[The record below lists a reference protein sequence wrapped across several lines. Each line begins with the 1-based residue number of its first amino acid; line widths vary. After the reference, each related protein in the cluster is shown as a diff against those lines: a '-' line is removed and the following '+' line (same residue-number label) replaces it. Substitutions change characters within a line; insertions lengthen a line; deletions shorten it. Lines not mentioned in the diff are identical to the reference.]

1 MVSSCIYGAKRS
13 DEHRKERMNDTL
25 NETRKQQVLTM
36 YRQIDELD
44 LLFTKYFTEL
54 NEFELSYQQE
64 QMLLLFKRQE
74 TWTTTEIATKMS
86 ISKSAVSQV
95 IKVLEQRDFVVR
107 EKNPE
112 NLRESFIRLGP
123 NGLAYSKQIDE
134 IEERLAEEMF
144 SVLEDDEMKM
154 INRSL
159 ALMIQKFK

>member
-1 MVSSCIYGAKRS
+1 
-13 DEHRKERMNDTL
+13 MNDTL

-74 TWTTTEIATKMS
+74 TWTTTEIAMKMS

-95 IKVLEQRDFVVR
+95 LKVLEQRDFVVR

-123 NGLAYSKQIDE
+123 NGLAYSKQIDA

>member
-1 MVSSCIYGAKRS
+1 M
-13 DEHRKERMNDTL
+13 

-64 QMLLLFKRQE
+64 QMLLLFKRRE

-95 IKVLEQRDFVVR
+95 LKVLEQRDFVMR

-123 NGLAYSKQIDE
+123 NGLAYSKQIDA

>member
-1 MVSSCIYGAKRS
+1 MKGEQSL
-13 DEHRKERMNDTL
+13 ND
-25 NETRKQQVLTM
+25 TRKQQVIEM

-64 QMLLLFKRQE
+64 QMLLLFRRQD
-74 TWTTTEIATKMS
+74 TWTTTEISTKMS

-95 IKVLEQRDFVVR
+95 LKVLEQRGFVQK
-107 EKNPE
+107 EKNPD

-123 NGLAYSKQIDE
+123 IGMEYSKQIDA

-144 SVLEDDEMKM
+144 SVLEDDEMTM

-159 ALMIQKFK
+159 ALMIKKFK

>member
-1 MVSSCIYGAKRS
+1 MKG
-13 DEHRKERMNDTL
+13 ERRLND
-25 NETRKQQVLTM
+25 TRKQQVIEM

-64 QMLLLFKRQE
+64 QMLLLFKRQD
-74 TWTTTEIATKMS
+74 TWTTTEIATKMN

-95 IKVLEQRDFVVR
+95 LKVLEQRGFVQK
-107 EKNPE
+107 EKNPD

-123 NGLAYSKQIDE
+123 IGLEYSKQIDA

-144 SVLEDDEMKM
+144 SVLEDDDMTM
-154 INRSL
+154 INRAL

>member
-1 MVSSCIYGAKRS
+1 MK
-13 DEHRKERMNDTL
+13 D
-25 NETRKQQVLTM
+25 TRKQQVIEM

-64 QMLLLFKRQE
+64 QMLLLFKRQD
-74 TWTTTEIATKMS
+74 TWTTTEIATKMN

-95 IKVLEQRDFVVR
+95 LKVLEQRRFVQK
-107 EKNPE
+107 EKNPD

-123 NGLAYSKQIDE
+123 IGVEYSKQIDA

-144 SVLEDDEMKM
+144 SVLEDDEMTM

-159 ALMIQKFK
+159 ALMIKKFK

>member
-1 MVSSCIYGAKRS
+1 MKG
-13 DEHRKERMNDTL
+13 ERRLND
-25 NETRKQQVLTM
+25 TRKQQVIEM

-64 QMLLLFKRQE
+64 QMLLLFKRQD
-74 TWTTTEIATKMS
+74 TWTTTEIATKMN

-95 IKVLEQRDFVVR
+95 LKVLEQRGFVQK
-107 EKNPE
+107 EKNPD

-123 NGLAYSKQIDE
+123 IGMEYSQQIDA

-144 SVLEDDEMKM
+144 SVLEDEEMKM

-159 ALMIQKFK
+159 ALMIQRFK

>member
-1 MVSSCIYGAKRS
+1 MKGEQSL
-13 DEHRKERMNDTL
+13 ND
-25 NETRKQQVLTM
+25 TRKQQVIEM

-64 QMLLLFKRQE
+64 QMLLLFKRQD
-74 TWTTTEIATKMS
+74 TWTTTEIATKMN

-95 IKVLEQRDFVVR
+95 LKVLEQRQFVVK
-107 EKNPE
+107 EKNPD

-123 NGLAYSKQIDE
+123 IGLEYSKQIDV

-144 SVLEDDEMKM
+144 SVLEDDEMTM

-159 ALMIQKFK
+159 ALMIKKFK

>member
-1 MVSSCIYGAKRS
+1 MKG
-13 DEHRKERMNDTL
+13 ERRLND
-25 NETRKQQVLTM
+25 TRKQQVIEM

-64 QMLLLFKRQE
+64 QMLLLFKRQG
-74 TWTTTEIATKMS
+74 TWTTTEIATKMN

-95 IKVLEQRDFVVR
+95 LKVLEQRQFVKK
-107 EKNPE
+107 EKNPD
-112 NLRESFIRLGP
+112 NLRESFIRLGTI
-123 NGLAYSKQIDE
+123 GLEYSKQIDA

-144 SVLEDDEMKM
+144 SVLEDDEMTM

-159 ALMIQKFK
+159 ALMIKKFK

>member
-1 MVSSCIYGAKRS
+1 MFSCIYGAKRS
-13 DEHRKERMNDTL
+13 DGHRKERMNDTL

>member
-1 MVSSCIYGAKRS
+1 MKG
-13 DEHRKERMNDTL
+13 ERRLND
-25 NETRKQQVLTM
+25 TRKQQVIEM

-64 QMLLLFKRQE
+64 QMLLLFKRQD
-74 TWTTTEIATKMS
+74 TWTTTEIATKMN

-95 IKVLEQRDFVVR
+95 LKVLEQREFVQK
-107 EKNPE
+107 EKNPD

-123 NGLAYSKQIDE
+123 IGMAHSKQIDA

-144 SVLEDDEMKM
+144 SVLEDDEMTM

-159 ALMIQKFK
+159 ALMIKKFK

>member
-1 MVSSCIYGAKRS
+1 MK
-13 DEHRKERMNDTL
+13 D
-25 NETRKQQVLTM
+25 TRKQQVIEM

-64 QMLLLFKRQE
+64 QMLLLFKRKD
-74 TWTTTEIATKMS
+74 TWTTTEIATKMN

-95 IKVLEQRDFVVR
+95 LKVLEQREFVKK
-107 EKNPE
+107 EKNPD

-123 NGLAYSKQIDE
+123 IGMEYSKQIDV

-144 SVLEDDEMKM
+144 SVLEDDEMTM

-159 ALMIQKFK
+159 ALMIKKFK

>member
-1 MVSSCIYGAKRS
+1 MVSSYTYGAKRS
-13 DEHRKERMNDTL
+13 DGHRKERMNDTL

-64 QMLLLFKRQE
+64 QMLLLFKRQK

-95 IKVLEQRDFVVR
+95 LKVLEQRDFVAR

-123 NGLAYSKQIDE
+123 NGLAYSKQIDA

>member
-1 MVSSCIYGAKRS
+1 MVSFYTSGAKRS
-13 DEHRKERMNDTL
+13 DRHRKERMNDTL

-95 IKVLEQRDFVVR
+95 LKVLEQRDFVMR

-123 NGLAYSKQIDE
+123 NGLAYSKQIDA

>member
-1 MVSSCIYGAKRS
+1 
-13 DEHRKERMNDTL
+13 MNDTL

-95 IKVLEQRDFVVR
+95 LKVLEQRDFVAR

-123 NGLAYSKQIDE
+123 NGLAYSKQIDA
-134 IEERLAEEMF
+134 IEKRLAEEMF

>member
-1 MVSSCIYGAKRS
+1 M
-13 DEHRKERMNDTL
+13 

-54 NEFELSYQQE
+54 NEFKLSYQQE

-95 IKVLEQRDFVVR
+95 LKVLEQRDFVMR

-123 NGLAYSKQIDE
+123 NGLAYSKQIDA

>member
-1 MVSSCIYGAKRS
+1 M
-13 DEHRKERMNDTL
+13 

-95 IKVLEQRDFVVR
+95 LKVLEQRDFV
-107 EKNPE
+107 
-112 NLRESFIRLGP
+112 
-123 NGLAYSKQIDE
+123 
-134 IEERLAEEMF
+134 
-144 SVLEDDEMKM
+144 
-154 INRSL
+154 
-159 ALMIQKFK
+159 

>member
-1 MVSSCIYGAKRS
+1 MKG
-13 DEHRKERMNDTL
+13 ERRLNDA
-25 NETRKQQVLTM
+25 RKQQVIEM

-64 QMLLLFKRQE
+64 QMLLLFKRQD
-74 TWTTTEIATKMS
+74 TWTTTEIAMKMN

-95 IKVLEQRDFVVR
+95 LKVLEQRQFVKK
-107 EKNPE
+107 EKNPD

-123 NGLAYSKQIDE
+123 IGMEYSKQIDA

-144 SVLEDDEMKM
+144 SVLEDDEMMM

-159 ALMIQKFK
+159 ALMIKKFK

>member
-1 MVSSCIYGAKRS
+1 MKGEQSLK
-13 DEHRKERMNDTL
+13 D
-25 NETRKQQVLTM
+25 TRKQQVIEM

-64 QMLLLFKRQE
+64 QMLLLFKRQD
-74 TWTTTEIATKMS
+74 TWTTTEIATKMN

-95 IKVLEQRDFVVR
+95 LKVLEQREFVQK
-107 EKNPE
+107 EKNPD

-123 NGLAYSKQIDE
+123 IGMEYSKQIDA

-144 SVLEDDEMKM
+144 SVLEDDEMTM

-159 ALMIQKFK
+159 ALMIKKFK

>member
-1 MVSSCIYGAKRS
+1 
-13 DEHRKERMNDTL
+13 MND
-25 NETRKQQVLTM
+25 TRKQQVIEM

-64 QMLLLFKRQE
+64 QMLLLFKRQD
-74 TWTTTEIATKMS
+74 TWTTTEIAAKMN

-95 IKVLEQRDFVVR
+95 LKVLEQRQFVQK
-107 EKNPE
+107 EKNPD

-123 NGLAYSKQIDE
+123 IGLEYSKQIDA

-144 SVLEDDEMKM
+144 SVLEDDEMTM

-159 ALMIQKFK
+159 ALMIKKFK

>member
-1 MVSSCIYGAKRS
+1 MSSYTSGAKRS
-13 DEHRKERMNDTL
+13 DIHRKERMNDTL

-95 IKVLEQRDFVVR
+95 LKVLEQRDFVMR

-123 NGLAYSKQIDE
+123 NGLAYSKQIDA

>member
-1 MVSSCIYGAKRS
+1 
-13 DEHRKERMNDTL
+13 MND
-25 NETRKQQVLTM
+25 TRKQQVIEM

-64 QMLLLFKRQE
+64 QMLLLFKRQD
-74 TWTTTEIATKMS
+74 TWTTTEIATKMN

-95 IKVLEQRDFVVR
+95 LKVLEQRQFVQK
-107 EKNPE
+107 EKNPD

-123 NGLAYSKQIDE
+123 IGVEYSKQIDA

-144 SVLEDDEMKM
+144 SVLEDDEMTM

-159 ALMIQKFK
+159 ALMIKKFK

>member
-1 MVSSCIYGAKRS
+1 
-13 DEHRKERMNDTL
+13 MND
-25 NETRKQQVLTM
+25 TRKQQVIEM

-64 QMLLLFKRQE
+64 QMLLLFKRQD
-74 TWTTTEIATKMS
+74 TWTTTEIATKMN

-95 IKVLEQRDFVVR
+95 LKVLEQRRFVQK
-107 EKNPE
+107 EKNPD

-123 NGLAYSKQIDE
+123 IGVEYSKQIDA

-144 SVLEDDEMKM
+144 SVLEDDEMTM

-159 ALMIQKFK
+159 ALMIKKFK

>member
-123 NGLAYSKQIDE
+123 NGLAYSKQIDA

>member
-1 MVSSCIYGAKRS
+1 MVSSYISGAKRS
-13 DEHRKERMNDTL
+13 DRHRKERMNDTL

-95 IKVLEQRDFVVR
+95 LKVLEQRDFVMR

-123 NGLAYSKQIDE
+123 NGLAYSKQIDA

>member
-1 MVSSCIYGAKRS
+1 MKG
-13 DEHRKERMNDTL
+13 ERRLND
-25 NETRKQQVLTM
+25 TRKQQVIEM

-64 QMLLLFKRQE
+64 QMLLLFKRQD
-74 TWTTTEIATKMS
+74 TWTTTEIATKMN

-95 IKVLEQRDFVVR
+95 LKVLEQREFVQK
-107 EKNPE
+107 EKNPD

-123 NGLAYSKQIDE
+123 IGMEYSKQIDA

-144 SVLEDDEMKM
+144 SVLEDDEMTM

-159 ALMIQKFK
+159 ALMIKKFK

>member
-1 MVSSCIYGAKRS
+1 MKG
-13 DEHRKERMNDTL
+13 ERRLND
-25 NETRKQQVLTM
+25 TRKQQVIEM

-64 QMLLLFKRQE
+64 QMLLLFKRKD
-74 TWTTTEIATKMS
+74 TWTTTEIATKMN

-95 IKVLEQRDFVVR
+95 LKVLEQREFVQK
-107 EKNPE
+107 EKNPD

-123 NGLAYSKQIDE
+123 IGMAYSKQIDA

-144 SVLEDDEMKM
+144 SVLEDDEMTM

-159 ALMIQKFK
+159 ALMIKKFK

>member
-1 MVSSCIYGAKRS
+1 
-13 DEHRKERMNDTL
+13 MNDTL

-95 IKVLEQRDFVVR
+95 LKVLEQRDFVMR

-123 NGLAYSKQIDE
+123 NGLAYSKQIDA

>member
-1 MVSSCIYGAKRS
+1 M
-13 DEHRKERMNDTL
+13 

-95 IKVLEQRDFVVR
+95 IKVLEQRDFVMR

-123 NGLAYSKQIDE
+123 NGLAYSKQIDA

>member
-1 MVSSCIYGAKRS
+1 MKGEQSLK
-13 DEHRKERMNDTL
+13 D
-25 NETRKQQVLTM
+25 TRKQQVIEM

-64 QMLLLFKRQE
+64 QMLLLFKRQD
-74 TWTTTEIATKMS
+74 TWTTTEIATKMN

-95 IKVLEQRDFVVR
+95 LKVLEQREFVQK
-107 EKNPE
+107 EKNPD

-123 NGLAYSKQIDE
+123 IGVEYSKQIDV

-144 SVLEDDEMKM
+144 SVLEDDEMTM

-159 ALMIQKFK
+159 ALMIKKFK

>member
-1 MVSSCIYGAKRS
+1 MSSYISGAKRS
-13 DEHRKERMNDTL
+13 DRHRKERMNDTL

-95 IKVLEQRDFVVR
+95 LKVLEQRDFIAR

-123 NGLAYSKQIDE
+123 NGLAYSKQIDA